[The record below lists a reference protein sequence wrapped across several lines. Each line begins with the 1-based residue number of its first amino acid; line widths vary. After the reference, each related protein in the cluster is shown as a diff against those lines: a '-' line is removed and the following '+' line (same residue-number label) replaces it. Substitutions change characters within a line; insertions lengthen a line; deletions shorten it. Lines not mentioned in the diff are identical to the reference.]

1 MNLRL
6 QYLAGMG
13 LNYDKPGYVYSEM
26 LTRRTPAP
34 EIFSGSPQNVAA
46 LLSFFGQP

>member
-1 MNLRL
+1 L

-26 LTRRTPAP
+26 LVRRRPAP
-34 EIFSGSPQNVAA
+34 EIFLGSPQNVAA
-46 LLSFFGQP
+46 FLASLGQP